1 MKKTIFL
8 AAAGILCLGIIAN
21 AQVVNAGGSLALTGT
36 VEGSILLTF
45 HQNTGGG
52 ITLGGDG
59 TSSASAALTTV
70 SMYGTPDGAFAAG
83 ANFVKS
89 TTPGTGFTMTGTYN
103 VKVEKAN
110 TSSDNYDL
118 LAALNASDA
127 NYGWTVNGQT
137 LGTVAVTV
145 STAQTYGSQTLQ
157 TLVISVPA
165 TSNAASVSNSIIYS
179 VTPH

>member
-45 HQNTGGG
+45 HQNGG
-52 ITLGGDG
+52 IQLSGDG
-59 TSSASAALTTV
+59 TSSVSAALTNV
-70 SMYGTPDGAFAAG
+70 SMYGTPDGNFVAG
-83 ANFVKS
+83 ANFVK
-89 TTPGTGFTMTGTYN
+89 TTTAGTGFTMTGTYN

-110 TSSDNYDL
+110 TLSDNYDL
-118 LAALNASDA
+118 LAALNASDS
-127 NYGWTVNGQT
+127 NYGWTVNSQT
-137 LGTVAVTV
+137 LSTTPVTV